1 MKIMRRNITLT
12 VLFAFFLMGCSNAST
27 GIVEISEPVSS
38 IATSRID
45 TADLV
50 VINEHPDMS
59 GYQWLNDDNPAITT
73 ISLQESVRV
82 FAEGKTAV
90 LYYGRETCP
99 WCQRALPVLNE
110 AAKQEDIIICYI
122 DVGTGFVDN
131 NQEILLD
138 SAEGKKIYNELTSYI
153 SSTFTET
160 DEEGNPSF
168 HIPLVIAVRNG
179 SITDS
184 HTSLTEDTTVT
195 TSDMDLSSHEKD
207 ELLQIYKQLIQSAL

>member
-1 MKIMRRNITLT
+1 
-12 VLFAFFLMGCSNAST
+12 MGCSNASP

-59 GYQWLNDDNPAITT
+59 GYQWLNDDNPAFAT

-99 WCQRALPVLNE
+99 
-110 AAKQEDIIICYI
+110 
-122 DVGTGFVDN
+122 
-131 NQEILLD
+131 
-138 SAEGKKIYNELTSYI
+138 
-153 SSTFTET
+153 
-160 DEEGNPSF
+160 
-168 HIPLVIAVRNG
+168 
-179 SITDS
+179 
-184 HTSLTEDTTVT
+184 
-195 TSDMDLSSHEKD
+195 
-207 ELLQIYKQLIQSAL
+207 